1 MFNICVLMV
10 LVACED
16 SRPGSCLYV
25 GVGIL
30 SWNGNLVGIGGREAV
45 NNVFVSL
52 SNIYSLYHGPAYQNT
67 NHTSIIYR
75 TSCISHYFQSSTH
88 IYHQQIIFLPEVL
101 ILSCFV
107 TMYGPNSFH
116 QH

>member
-52 SNIYSLYHGPAYQNT
+52 GNIYSLYHGPAYQNT
-67 NHTSIIYR
+67 NHTSIIGHHAYH
-75 TSCISHYFQSSTH
+75 TTCSVPH
-88 IYHQQIIFLPEVL
+88 IYII
-101 ILSCFV
+101 
-107 TMYGPNSFH
+107 NKSFFC
-116 QH
+116 QRV